1 VLLQTNPGACI
12 AGKPA
17 PTSAH
22 KPLANAPICPC
33 GSRLAGDASDKPGRP
48 HRWQASSHKCT
59 QALRQCTN
67 TPMWEPACR
76 CCFRQTRAPAS
87 LASQLPQVHTSPWPM
102 HQYAPVVAGLP
113 AMLQTNPG
121 ACIAGKPAPTS
132 ARKPLANAPICP
144 CGSRL
149 AGDASDIPGRLH
161 RWQASSHKCTQ
172 ALRQCPQY
180 AHVGTGLPVLLQTN
194 PGACIAGK
202 PAPTSAHK
210 PWANTP
216 RGSRLAGDGCP
227 GCMLSL
233 PASTQRGVY
242 VHQ

>member
-1 VLLQTNPGACI
+1 MLQTSPGACI

-17 PTSAH
+17 PTTAH
-22 KPLANAPICPC
+22 
-33 GSRLAGDASDKPGRP
+33 
-48 HRWQASSHKCT
+48 
-59 QALRQCTN
+59 
-67 TPMWEPACR
+67 
-76 CCFRQTRAPAS
+76 
-87 LASQLPQVHTSPWPM
+87 
-102 HQYAPVVAGLP
+102 
-113 AMLQTNPG
+113 
-121 ACIAGKPAPTS
+121 
-132 ARKPLANAPICP
+132 KPLANAPICP

-172 ALRQCPQY
+172 AMGQCINN
-180 AHVGTGLPVLLQTN
+180 AHVGAGLPVLLQTKPGACIAGKPAPTSAHKPWANAPICPCGSRLAGDASDTPQRLHRWQASSHNCTQALRQCPQYTHVGAGLPAMLQTN
-194 PGACIAGK
+194 PGDCIAGK

-233 PASTQRGVY
+233 PASAQRGVY
-242 VHQ
+242 IHQ

>member
-1 VLLQTNPGACI
+1 MLQTHRSDCI

-17 PTSAH
+17 PTTAH
-22 KPLANAPICPC
+22 KPCANAP
-33 GSRLAGDASDKPGRP
+33 
-48 HRWQASSHKCT
+48 
-59 QALRQCTN
+59 N
-67 TPMWEPACR
+67 MPMWEPACR
-76 CCFRQTRAPAS
+76 RCFRQTRATAS
-87 LASQLPQVHTSPWPM
+87 LASQLPQLHTSAAPM
-102 HQYAPVVAGLP
+102 HQYAHVGAGLP

-132 ARKPLANAPICP
+132 AHKPWANAPICP

-149 AGDASDIPGRLH
+149 AGDASDKPGRLH

-172 ALRQCPQY
+172 TMGQ
-180 AHVGTGLPVLLQTN
+180 
-194 PGACIAGK
+194 
-202 PAPTSAHK
+202 S
-210 PWANTP
+210 WANTP

-233 PASTQRGVY
+233 PASAQRGVY